1 MVVRKVF
8 TKILLIVGM
17 ICLLFPIVSGVIKS
31 YYQSKAISTYNSSV
45 SSRDNK
51 VLEEELG
58 KAENYNTALY
68 NNESATLGSTDL
80 SILQEYDKILDIGNG
95 IMGSIDIPKISVN
108 LPIYHGTKEE
118 VLSSGAGHVQGTSIP
133 VGGENTHSVL
143 TAHRGLPSSRLFT
156 RLDEL
161 VEGDM
166 FFINIQNNTLAYKVS
181 KIKTINPE
189 QVEYLKI
196 EEGKDLVSLVTCTPY
211 GINTHRLVVTG
222 ERVPYKKEEYVSI
235 EKKGLSPREL
245 VFTGI
250 PFIFIGI
257 FVFIKIKDSKY
268 IKSRKGHSNET

>member
-166 FFINIQNNTLAYKVS
+166 FFINIQNNTLAYKVF
-181 KIKTINPE
+181 KIETISPE

-222 ERVPYKKEEYVSI
+222 ERVPYEKEEYVSI

-245 VFTGI
+245 IFTGI

>member
-17 ICLLFPIVSGVIKS
+17 ICLLFPIISGVIKS

-45 SSRDNK
+45 SSTDNNILK
-51 VLEEELG
+51 EELG

-80 SILQEYDKILDIGNG
+80 SILQEYGKILDIGNG
-95 IMGSIDIPKISVN
+95 IMGSVDIPKISVN

-166 FFINIQNNTLAYKVS
+166 FFINIQNNTLAYKVF
-181 KIKTINPE
+181 KIETISPE

-222 ERVPYKKEEYVSI
+222 ERVPYEKEEYVNI

>member
-161 VEGDM
+161 VKGDM
-166 FFINIQNNTLAYKVS
+166 FFISIQNNTLAYKVS

-222 ERVPYKKEEYVSI
+222 ERVPYEKEEYVSI

-245 VFTGI
+245 IFTGI

>member
-118 VLSSGAGHVQGTSIP
+118 VLSSGVGHVQGTSLP
-133 VGGENTHSVL
+133 VGGETTHSVL

-161 VEGDM
+161 VKGDM
-166 FFINIQNNTLAYKVS
+166 FFINIQNNTLAYKVF
-181 KIKTINPE
+181 KIETISPE

>member
-17 ICLLFPIVSGVIKS
+17 ICLLFPIISGVIKS

-45 SSRDNK
+45 SSTDNNILK
-51 VLEEELG
+51 EELG

-95 IMGSIDIPKISVN
+95 IMGSVDIPKISVN

-118 VLSSGAGHVQGTSIP
+118 VLSSGAGHVQGTSLP
-133 VGGENTHSVL
+133 VGGETTHSVL

-166 FFINIQNNTLAYKVS
+166 FFINIQNNTLAYKVF
-181 KIKTINPE
+181 KIETISPE

-222 ERVPYKKEEYVSI
+222 ERVPYEKEEYVNI